1 MVPKWSP
8 KIMVWG
14 GISVRG
20 TTTFGFDVGTVNSQ
34 VYQKILNE
42 HLQSVHELYP
52 DNFTLQQDNAR
63 PHVSKDTLAYFK
75 NNGIVVI
82 DWPSNSPHINP
93 IENIW
98 SITKVKIEKLSQKG
112 ILEWKLQLEKIW
124 EELDHQ
130 LLESFIVSMP
140 KHLEVVIGA
149 KEETIKY

>member
-75 NNGIVVI
+75 NNGISVI
-82 DWPSNSPHINP
+82 DWPPNSPDLNP

-98 SITKVKIEKLSQKG
+98 SIMKVRLEKSNQKR
-112 ILEWKLQLEKIW
+112 IWEWKLQLEKMW

-130 LLESFIVSMP
+130 LLESLITSIP
-140 KHLEVVIGA
+140 KSLEMVIEA
-149 KEETIKY
+149 KGETIKY